1 MLTFHFT
8 GADGSMT
15 QAETLTSGME
25 GRQIRLELDSSW
37 ENLTKTAVFRA
48 GAITRVVM
56 DPGTAVTIPAEVLER
71 PYVKLLVGL
80 YGTDADG
87 KLVIPT
93 VMAEGP
99 LIEPGAAPTEDG
111 SAKDL
116 PVWKNLQSQINNLA
130 YRLEDLNCAAFPEEA
145 GQLLISILR
154 CGSFSPDQTAQIDA
168 LADALGV
175 AEPEDLSH
183 LTHHWDFRTGS
194 LTDRI
199 GGLEADASADV
210 LLDDR
215 GAHLNTATSYIMF
228 PVDAAGAPLAG
239 HTAEIKFGG
248 MALAEDAGTMRLLTA
263 CTGSQPAA
271 TGLQWSVMDC
281 WTTKSSLDT
290 EFTDLQMFSGKTL
303 VVKATASLL
312 EWYIDGRL
320 IASLEPTVDY
330 THLSVG
336 STASGAYPL
345 TVEYV
350 RIYPNS

>member
-15 QAETLTSGME
+15 GTETLTSGME
-25 GRQIRLELDSSW
+25 GKQIRLELDGSW
-37 ENLTKTAVFRA
+37 DDLTKIAVFRA
-48 GAITRVVM
+48 GEITRVVM
-56 DPGTAVTIPAEVLER
+56 NPGTFVNIPAEVLEK

-80 YGTDADG
+80 YGTDAAG
-87 KLVIPT
+87 NLVIPT

-99 LIEPGAAPTEDG
+99 LIEPGADPTEDG
-111 SAKDL
+111 CAKDL
-116 PVWKNLQSQINNLA
+116 PVWKNLQSQINGLA
-130 YRLEDLNCAAFPEEA
+130 YKLETLNGSVFPEEA

-154 CGSFSPDQTAQIDA
+154 NGSFSPDQTAQIDA
-168 LADALGV
+168 LADALGIE
-175 AEPEDLSH
+175 EPVDLSH
-183 LTHHWDFRTGS
+183 LTHYWDFRTGS

-199 GGLEADASADV
+199 GSLEATASADV
-210 LLDDR
+210 LLDAK
-215 GAHLNTATSYIMF
+215 GAHLNTAASYIMF

-239 HTAEIKFGG
+239 HTAEIKFGN
-248 MALAEDAGTMRLLTA
+248 MSLAKDTGTMRLLTA
-263 CTGSQPAA
+263 CNGSQPAA

-281 WTTKSSLDT
+281 WSTKASAVT

-312 EWYIDGRL
+312 EWYLDGQL
-320 IASLEPTVDY
+320 IVSLEPATAY
-330 THLSVG
+330 THLSIG

-350 RIYPNS
+350 RVYPNN